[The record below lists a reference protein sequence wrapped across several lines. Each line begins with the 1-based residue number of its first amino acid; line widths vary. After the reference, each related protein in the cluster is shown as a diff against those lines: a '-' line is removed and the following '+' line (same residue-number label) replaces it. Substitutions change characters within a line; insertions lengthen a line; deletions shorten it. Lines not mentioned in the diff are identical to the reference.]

1 MQVSFRV
8 SNHRCHADHA
18 LLLSDPYPFAIDEC
32 FDVYRTLIETAGRII
47 GMSGSKLNVIFSG
60 DSAFVP
66 ASLTFLAPYLKA
78 DLSRTAAAL
87 T

>member
-8 SNHRCHADHA
+8 SNHRCHAYHA
-18 LLLSDPYPFAIDEC
+18 LLLLPDPYPFAIDEC

-66 ASLTFLAPYLKA
+66 ASLYLLAP
-78 DLSRTAAAL
+78 SFES
-87 T
+87 